1 MGRGAPKGR
10 RGRAAVLRGGAAGAT
25 VAIARFAR
33 RVAAAGDGGD
43 CAVCATGRRI
53 CVRAT
58 GRGGAVRGGNS
69 SRGGSVAAVLA
80 RGSGFRAAF
89 LRTGVQSRRA
99 MRCPCGQR
107 RPCAG
112 ERFARG
118 VGRGGSCAGKRL
130 ARGVP
135 ADRGSVSTGH
145 AVSLRTARAVRGER
159 ARAAFLRTV
168 SGRAA
173 TVHARETASARS
185 SRPAPLPPPASGQEM
200 AGDRVVSVAGDLP
213 CERMRPRAGVCQ
225 SLFLR
230 DWVFLPSSIIILKVT
245 ASSNERRSSPM
256 ARCTFSSRYTSVL
269 RWM

>member
-10 RGRAAVLRGGAAGAT
+10 RGRATVLRGGAAGAT
-25 VAIARFAR
+25 VALARFAR
-33 RVAAAGDGGD
+33 QVGAFVRRGRVAAGPCAGGT
-43 CAVCATGRRI
+43 ARAAGR
-53 CVRAT
+53 
-58 GRGGAVRGGNS
+58 
-69 SRGGSVAAVLA
+69 SRWFFA
-80 RGSGFRAAF
+80 RGKGLRAAF
-89 LRTGVQSRRA
+89 LRTGVRSRRA

-107 RPCAG
+107 GPCAG
-112 ERFARG
+112 ERFARR
-118 VGRGGSCAGKRL
+118 VGRGGSCAGERL

-145 AVSLRTARAVRGER
+145 AVSLRTARAVRGGNNF
-159 ARAAFLRTV
+159 RAAFLRTV
-168 SGRAA
+168 TGPR
-173 TVHARETASARS
+173 RPLRGETASARS

-245 ASSNERRSSPM
+245 ASSNERRSRPM

>member
-10 RGRAAVLRGGAAGAT
+10 RGGAAVLRGGP
-25 VAIARFAR
+25 
-33 RVAAAGDGGD
+33 AAGDGGACAVCATGVAAGD
-43 CAVCATGRRI
+43 GGACAVCATGRRI

-112 ERFARG
+112 EWFARG
-118 VGRGGSCAGKRL
+118 VGRGGSCAGERL

-145 AVSLRTARAVRGER
+145 AVSLRTARPLRGETTSARRSCGQWPGRNGPCAGKQLPRGHRAPRPCLRPRPGKKWPATALCQSPAIFPASVCGR
-159 ARAAFLRTV
+159 ARGYV
-168 SGRAA
+168 RACSCA
-173 TVHARETASARS
+173 TGCSC
-185 SRPAPLPPPASGQEM
+185 PA
-200 AGDRVVSVAGDLP
+200 
-213 CERMRPRAGVCQ
+213 
-225 SLFLR
+225 
-230 DWVFLPSSIIILKVT
+230 
-245 ASSNERRSSPM
+245 ASS
-256 ARCTFSSRYTSVL
+256 F
-269 RWM
+269 

>member
-10 RGRAAVLRGGAAGAT
+10 RGGERQFCAAGRRGRRWRLRGLRDRSAHLC
-25 VAIARFAR
+25 
-33 RVAAAGDGGD
+33 AGDG
-43 CAVCATGRRI
+43 
-53 CVRAT
+53 
-58 GRGGAVRGGNS
+58 
-69 SRGGSVAAVLA
+69 
-80 RGSGFRAAF
+80 
-89 LRTGVQSRRA
+89 SRRG
-99 MRCPCGQR
+99 R
-107 RPCAG
+107 
-112 ERFARG
+112 ARG
-118 VGRGGSCAGKRL
+118 VGRGGSCAGERL
-130 ARGVP
+130 ARGAP

-145 AVSLRTARAVRGER
+145 AVSLRTARAVRGGNNF
-159 ARAAFLRTV
+159 RAAFLRTV
-168 SGRAA
+168 TGPR
-173 TVHARETASARS
+173 RPLRGETASARS

-213 CERMRPRAGVCQ
+213 CERMRTRAGVCQ

>member
-1 MGRGAPKGR
+1 MARPKDGGGERLFCAAGR
-10 RGRAAVLRGGAAGAT
+10 RGRRGRLRGLRDGRGGGRRWRLRGLRDRAAHLC
-25 VAIARFAR
+25 
-33 RVAAAGDGGD
+33 AGDG
-43 CAVCATGRRI
+43 
-53 CVRAT
+53 
-58 GRGGAVRGGNS
+58 
-69 SRGGSVAAVLA
+69 
-80 RGSGFRAAF
+80 
-89 LRTGVQSRRA
+89 SRRG
-99 MRCPCGQR
+99 R
-107 RPCAG
+107 
-112 ERFARG
+112 ARG
-118 VGRGGSCAGKRL
+118 VGRGGSCAGERL

-145 AVSLRTARAVRGER
+145 AVSLRTARAVRGGNNF
-159 ARAAFLRTV
+159 RAAFLRTV
-168 SGRAA
+168 TGPR
-173 TVHARETASARS
+173 RPLRGETASARS

-245 ASSNERRSSPM
+245 ASSNERRSRPM

>member
-25 VAIARFAR
+25 VALARFAR
-33 RVAAAGDGGD
+33 RAAHLCAG
-43 CAVCATGRRI
+43 
-53 CVRAT
+53 
-58 GRGGAVRGGNS
+58 
-69 SRGGSVAAVLA
+69 GGSRRGRARGEQLA
-80 RGSGFRAAF
+80 RRVGCGGF
-89 LRTGVQSRRA
+89 
-99 MRCPCGQR
+99 
-107 RPCAG
+107 CAG
-112 ERFARG
+112 E
-118 VGRGGSCAGKRL
+118 RL

-145 AVSLRTARAVRGER
+145 AVSLRTAQAMRGGTVRTAGRSRRFLRGEAVSARRSCGQGFSLDGPCGVPADSAGR
-159 ARAAFLRTV
+159 ARGNGSRGGSVAAVLARGSGFRAAFLRTV
-168 SGRAA
+168 TGPR
-173 TVHARETASARS
+173 RPLRGETASARS

>member
-25 VAIARFAR
+25 VALARFAR
-33 RVAAAGDGGD
+33 RAAHLCAG
-43 CAVCATGRRI
+43 
-53 CVRAT
+53 
-58 GRGGAVRGGNS
+58 GRGGAVRGGT
-69 SRGGSVAAVLA
+69 LA
-80 RGSGFRAAF
+80 RGSVRRF
-89 LRTGVQSRRA
+89 LR
-99 MRCPCGQR
+99 
-107 RPCAG
+107 
-112 ERFARG
+112 
-118 VGRGGSCAGKRL
+118 GGGL

-135 ADRGSVSTGH
+135 ADR
-145 AVSLRTARAVRGER
+145 AVRRDAGPAARRPARGNGSPAGRSRRFLRGGAACARRSCGQGFGLDGPCGVPADSAGR
-159 ARAAFLRTV
+159 ARGNGARGRGAARGNFRAAFLRTV
-168 SGRAA
+168 TGPR
-173 TVHARETASARS
+173 RPLRGETASARS

-245 ASSNERRSSPM
+245 ASSNERRSRPM

>member
-10 RGRAAVLRGGAAGAT
+10 RGRAAVLRGGAAGA
-25 VAIARFAR
+25 R
-33 RVAAAGDGGD
+33 RRLRGLRDGRGGGRRWRLRGLRDRSAHLCAGDG
-43 CAVCATGRRI
+43 
-53 CVRAT
+53 
-58 GRGGAVRGGNS
+58 
-69 SRGGSVAAVLA
+69 
-80 RGSGFRAAF
+80 
-89 LRTGVQSRRA
+89 SRRG
-99 MRCPCGQR
+99 R
-107 RPCAG
+107 
-112 ERFARG
+112 ARG
-118 VGRGGSCAGKRL
+118 VGRGGSCAGERL

-145 AVSLRTARAVRGER
+145 AVSLRTARAVRGGNNF
-159 ARAAFLRTV
+159 RAAFLRTV
-168 SGRAA
+168 TGPR
-173 TVHARETASARS
+173 RPLRGETASARS
-185 SRPAPLPPPASGQEM
+185 SRPAPSAAPGQEM

-245 ASSNERRSSPM
+245 ASSNERRSRPM

>member
-10 RGRAAVLRGGAAGAT
+10 RGRAAVLRGGAAGA
-25 VAIARFAR
+25 R
-33 RVAAAGDGGD
+33 RRLRGLRDRSAHLCAGDGSRR
-43 CAVCATGRRI
+43 GR
-53 CVRAT
+53 
-58 GRGGAVRGGNS
+58 
-69 SRGGSVAAVLA
+69 A
-80 RGSGFRAAF
+80 RGEQ
-89 LRTGVQSRRA
+89 L
-99 MRCPCGQR
+99 
-107 RPCAG
+107 
-112 ERFARG
+112 ARG
-118 VGRGGSCAGKRL
+118 VGRGGSCAGERL

-145 AVSLRTARAVRGER
+145 AVSLRTARAVRGGNNF
-159 ARAAFLRTV
+159 RAAFLRTV
-168 SGRAA
+168 AGPR
-173 TVHARETASARS
+173 RPLRGETASARS

>member
-10 RGRAAVLRGGAAGAT
+10 RGGAAVLRGGAAGAT
-25 VAIARFAR
+25 VALARFAR
-33 RVAAAGDGGD
+33 RAAHLCAG
-43 CAVCATGRRI
+43 
-53 CVRAT
+53 
-58 GRGGAVRGGNS
+58 
-69 SRGGSVAAVLA
+69 GGSRRGRA
-80 RGSGFRAAF
+80 RR
-89 LRTGVQSRRA
+89 
-99 MRCPCGQR
+99 
-107 RPCAG
+107 
-112 ERFARG
+112 
-118 VGRGGSCAGKRL
+118 VGRGGSCAGERL

>member
-25 VAIARFAR
+25 VALARFAR
-33 RVAAAGDGGD
+33 RAGAFVCGRRVAAG
-43 CAVCATGRRI
+43 
-53 CVRAT
+53 
-58 GRGGAVRGGNS
+58 
-69 SRGGSVAAVLA
+69 
-80 RGSGFRAAF
+80 
-89 LRTGVQSRRA
+89 
-99 MRCPCGQR
+99 
-107 RPCAG
+107 PCAG
-112 ERFARG
+112 GTAR
-118 VGRGGSCAGKRL
+118 AGERL

-145 AVSLRTARAVRGER
+145 AVSLRTAQAVRGGNNF
-159 ARAAFLRTV
+159 RAAFLRTV
-168 SGRAA
+168 TGPQRPL
-173 TVHARETASARS
+173 RGETASARS

-245 ASSNERRSSPM
+245 ASSNERRSRPM

>member
-10 RGRAAVLRGGAAGAT
+10 RGAAVLRGGRA
-25 VAIARFAR
+25 V
-33 RVAAAGDGGD
+33 GDGGA

-58 GRGGAVRGGNS
+58 GRGGV
-69 SRGGSVAAVLA
+69 SRGGRARAAGRSRWFLRGGAACAGGRSRRFLRGERACARRSCGQGFGLDGPCGVPADSAALA
-80 RGSGFRAAF
+80 RGNNFRAAF
-89 LRTGVQSRRA
+89 LWTVAG
-99 MRCPCGQR
+99 PQR
-107 RPCAG
+107 PL
-112 ERFARG
+112 RG
-118 VGRGGSCAGKRL
+118 
-130 ARGVP
+130 
-135 ADRGSVSTGH
+135 
-145 AVSLRTARAVRGER
+145 
-159 ARAAFLRTV
+159 
-168 SGRAA
+168 
-173 TVHARETASARS
+173 ETASARS

>member
-25 VAIARFAR
+25 VALARFAR
-33 RVAAAGDGGD
+33 QVGAF
-43 CAVCATGRRI
+43 
-53 CVRAT
+53 CVQEM
-58 GRGGAVRGGNS
+58 GRGGAVRGG
-69 SRGGSVAAVLA
+69 SVAVVLA
-80 RGSGFRAAF
+80 RGSGLRAAF
-89 LRTGVQSRRA
+89 
-99 MRCPCGQR
+99 
-107 RPCAG
+107 
-112 ERFARG
+112 
-118 VGRGGSCAGKRL
+118 
-130 ARGVP
+130 P

-168 SGRAA
+168 TGPR
-173 TVHARETASARS
+173 RPLRGETASARS

-245 ASSNERRSSPM
+245 AVVERAQVQTDGPLHLFQPVYQRVAVDVEL
-256 ARCTFSSRYTSVL
+256 ARRLGEVEAVLKEGPRWCGASR
-269 RWM
+269 R

>member
-10 RGRAAVLRGGAAGAT
+10 RGGAAVLRGGAAGAT
-25 VAIARFAR
+25 VALARFAR
-33 RVAAAGDGGD
+33 QVGAFVCGRRVAAGSRAGEGL
-43 CAVCATGRRI
+43 ARR
-53 CVRAT
+53 V
-58 GRGGAVRGGNS
+58 GRGGS
-69 SRGGSVAAVLA
+69 
-80 RGSGFRAAF
+80 
-89 LRTGVQSRRA
+89 
-99 MRCPCGQR
+99 
-107 RPCAG
+107 CAG
-112 ERFARG
+112 ERLARG
-118 VGRGGSCAGKRL
+118 VGRGGSCAGKGL

-145 AVSLRTARAVRGER
+145 AVSLRTERAVRGGNNF
-159 ARAAFLRTV
+159 RAAFLRTV
-168 SGRAA
+168 TGPR
-173 TVHARETASARS
+173 RPLRGETASARS